1 MTIHFGDSTSIATAT
16 GLGANLVNA
25 AFTSSTAPNSYS
37 NIGEGAFTSNVLSI
51 SYAAASNSNKLLMI
65 AQITMGVDNSAGLCA
80 RYVINGSPPSGAI
93 ADAHGSAKRTT
104 AMETQRYN
112 SNNTTINL
120 QYVHTSLSTS
130 AVTYGIQLA
139 HMDNNNRS
147 LFLNQSNDSYT
158 NAWHGRAMSHF
169 LLLEFK

>member
-25 AFTSSTAPNSYS
+25 AFTSSTAAQSYS

-51 SYAAASNSNKLLMI
+51 SYAAASSSNKLLMI
-65 AQITMGVDNSAGLCA
+65 AQVTIGTNTSGLCA

-104 AMETQRYN
+104 SMETQKFN
-112 SNNTTINL
+112 SNNTSIHL
-120 QYVHTSLSTS
+120 QYVHQSLSTS
-130 AVTYGIQLA
+130 SVTYGIQLA
-139 HMDNNNRS
+139 HMDNNSRTMCVNKS
-147 LFLNQSNDSYT
+147 IDSYT